1 MERDKCLKFW
11 YEIFVGSQ
19 VTGYPKASA
28 GPQKIL
34 RGKMH
39 KSRKSLNIG
48 MAGQT
53 NAHPTDL
60 NKAKLFTKQ
69 QFTKNSVKGPAEKF
83 LSAQRMVNE
92 Q

>member
-1 MERDKCLKFW
+1 MERDKWLKFW

-28 GPQKIL
+28 GPQEIL
-34 RGKMH
+34 KGKMH
-39 KSRKSLNIG
+39 KSGKSLNIG

-53 NAHPTDL
+53 SAHPTDL
-60 NKAKLFTKQ
+60 DRAELFTKQ
-69 QFTKNSVKGPAEKF
+69 QFTKNSVKGPAERF
-83 LSAQRMVNE
+83 LTVQRMVNE